1 MQNQEIKM
9 SLIKSLERR
18 YVRQLKLINYLAEIM
33 NCKDKNITSVHELYK
48 LMIKRRL
55 MKCSIVEGSRE
66 KPSGFPE

>member
-55 MKCSIVEGSRE
+55 MKCSIEEGSRE
-66 KPSGFPE
+66 NPSGFPE